1 MATMLYTKFVGL
13 TAGLVKL
20 RMLTWKGR
28 SKKAP
33 DTPPME
39 VKVDTTKA
47 TRAGM
52 SGLTSTPETGKSITH
67 LYLAKTFTIIGLII
81 PKCQ

>member
-1 MATMLYTKFVGL
+1 MATMLYTRLVGL

-20 RMLTWKGR
+20 STLTWKGR

-39 VKVDTTKA
+39 VEVDTNTA
-47 TRAGM
+47 TRGGM
-52 SGLTSTPETGKSITH
+52 RGLTSTPDTGKSMAATSCEFSHNIRP
-67 LYLAKTFTIIGLII
+67 G
-81 PKCQ
+81 Q